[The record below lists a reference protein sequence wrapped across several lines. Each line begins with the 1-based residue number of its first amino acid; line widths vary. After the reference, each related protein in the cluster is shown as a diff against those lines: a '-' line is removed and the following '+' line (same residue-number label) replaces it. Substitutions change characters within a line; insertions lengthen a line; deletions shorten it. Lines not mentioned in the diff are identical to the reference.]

1 MKPITQDQYKEIE
14 KFHNYMK
21 KILTKTRKQYGIKK
35 TKFKFASKMLLKL
48 RPPWKGGNKNKKGGM
63 QRANAADITVSN
75 ETAQMVSEIARDAQN
90 APTNNNTL
98 SLRRGNVTIENAD
111 PDVILALQG
120 NEEAIQRL
128 LQEKNLHQQRVTL
141 LRMVFSGITIGI
153 TWEVY
158 HLFDNFHQAT
168 NTISTT
174 INPVNTPTWRNRIS
188 NTANNMYNR
197 MISPVPAPP
206 PALPAPEPGMI
217 QWMMNWV
224 TSGGSSIVYRT
235 RIMLAWVA
243 EILND
248 LVGLGQVGISTVVF
262 IMLALT
268 FMLIINMY
276 ENGVAIWTPLGGFD
290 TRRRGITLNTSNMEG
305 SQTTTTQQ
313 PREQQNHRPP
323 PRRELQYLGRIRANR
338 LRRNRAK
345 SRKKDKEYYEAAFKG
360 RKKNNFKFEKGGYTN
375 KRRKQGGHHL
385 YKRLGIS
392 KYATKKQIRNAYKKL
407 KKKKRL
413 TKKIK
418 YAYKI
423 LSKTKTRRRYNNQY
437 KKRRH

>member
-21 KILTKTRKQYGIKK
+21 KLLTKTRKLYGIEEEE
-35 TKFKFASKMLLKL
+35 FKFASPTLLKL

-63 QRANAADITVSN
+63 QRANAPDITLGRQ
-75 ETAQMVSEIARDAQN
+75 TAQMVSEIARDAPN

-111 PDVILALQG
+111 PTVVLALQG

-128 LQEKNLHQQRVTL
+128 LQEKNLKEQRVTL

-158 HLFDNFHQAT
+158 HLFENFHQAT

-197 MISPVPAPP
+197 MISPAPAPAPP

-224 TSGGSSIVYRT
+224 TSGGSSIFYRS

-262 IMLALT
+262 IMLAVT
-268 FMLIINMY
+268 FMLIIHMY

-290 TRRRGITLNTSNMEG
+290 TRPGRISIGTNNMEGTVTRENNNNNNNNNNNRRRRRRRSSRRRPALGPITGMRRRTMNAAMGNTSNRQFRFG
-305 SQTTTTQQ
+305 G
-313 PREQQNHRPP
+313 
-323 PRRELQYLGRIRANR
+323 GR
-338 LRRNRAK
+338 
-345 SRKKDKEYYEAAFKG
+345 F
-360 RKKNNFKFEKGGYTN
+360 T

-385 YKRLGIS
+385 YIRLGIS

-423 LSKTKTRRRYNNQY
+423 LSKSKTRRRYNNQY